1 MWVRIPSSVP
11 ERKAVPEIEDF
22 GLEPKRECQVGCPV
36 LKDLYDTFKREAD
49 SLWKQVDEDNGSP
62 PDVLASMRAR
72 AAAYSNICSSLG
84 VIVNPKAAAWLL
96 QSMMAGAE
104 DDEE

>member
-1 MWVRIPSSVP
+1 
-11 ERKAVPEIEDF
+11 VPEIEDF
-22 GLEPKRECQVGCPV
+22 GLKPKRECQVGCPV

-49 SLWKQVDEDNGSP
+49 SLWKQVDEDKGSS

-84 VIVNPKAAAWLL
+84 VIINPRAAAMLL
-96 QSMMAGAE
+96 ESTCGTEE
-104 DDEE
+104 DQ